1 MCFHAVYPSSFIL
14 RIVNLYNKYVNAQI
28 GMAGSQEQEAS
39 RNVAMLGG
47 RLQLGSMIVRT
58 QEWKILL
65 YNVLPPYSKYMSS
78 WALGLFSQKNIVE
91 SRLDTIAPS
100 VPVLQHESLLNH
112 VSSVHAHLARRPLHV
127 CLLHLPSMLPKKCIS
142 KGIRTLPTGLKTR
155 PPNKSSYK

>member
-1 MCFHAVYPSSFIL
+1 
-14 RIVNLYNKYVNAQI
+14 
-28 GMAGSQEQEAS
+28 
-39 RNVAMLGG
+39 
-47 RLQLGSMIVRT
+47 MIVRT

-91 SRLDTIAPS
+91 SCLDMIAPS

-127 CLLHLPSMLPKKCIS
+127 RLLHLPSMLPKKCIS

-155 PPNKSSYK
+155 PPNKSSYKYDSCLEEYPQPYLIRANMKEYSLINESLVSTILS